1 MMTSGTPRHFGKVL
15 VIDDDHAMRSMCK
28 AVLGREG
35 WDVKTAQD
43 GADGIAQVE
52 ASGGDLDCV
61 VSDVNMPVTDGYGVL
76 RAVRD
81 LDRDL
86 PVVLMTGDPKLD
98 GAVEAIENG
107 AVNYLSK
114 PFHAEKLAAAVAR
127 AARSHGVARMRRRAL
142 AFADAADQGNE
153 DRVELERRFRR
164 AIDARW
170 LVFQPIVHAATRAPY
185 AYEALL
191 RTSETSLQR
200 PDVLIGVA
208 ERLGRVAELGRSVR
222 AAAAAKVRES
232 PPGTRFFI
240 NLHPL
245 ELADEELFNEKN
257 PLAPFSSQI
266 VLELTER
273 ARLETLPDTHARIAM
288 LRAMGFSF
296 AIDDLGAGYAGLG
309 SLAAIEPEIVKLDM
323 GLVRDIA
330 TNPTKRRIVA
340 ATAGLCREL
349 GSQVVA
355 EGVETAEERDFLIGH
370 VDLLQGY
377 LFGRPERELM
387 SVST

>member
-1 MMTSGTPRHFGKVL
+1 MTPRHFGKVL
-15 VIDDDHAMRSMCK
+15 VIDDDHAMRTMCK

-35 WDVKTAQD
+35 WDVATAQD
-43 GADGIAQVE
+43 GAEGVATIE
-52 ASGGDLDCV
+52 ASNGNLDCI
-61 VSDVNMPVTDGYGVL
+61 VSDVNMPVLDGYGLL

-81 LDRDL
+81 IDRDL
-86 PVVLMTGDPKLD
+86 PVLLMTGDPKLD
-98 GAVEAIENG
+98 GAVEAIEHG
-107 AVNYLSK
+107 AVNYLAK
-114 PFHAEKLAAAVAR
+114 PFQAERLAAAVAS
-127 AARSHGVARMRRRAL
+127 AARRHGVARMRRRAQ
-142 AFADAADQGNE
+142 AFAEAHDHTETDV
-153 DRVELERRFRR
+153 VELERRFRR

-170 LVFQPIVHAATRAPY
+170 LVFQPIVHASTGAIY
-185 AYEALL
+185 SYECLL

-208 ERLGRVAELGRSVR
+208 ERLGRVPELGRAVR
-222 AAAAAKVRES
+222 VAAAAALS
-232 PPGTRFFI
+232 SAPAGTRLFV

-245 ELADEELFNEKN
+245 ELTDEELFTEKN
-257 PLAPFSSQI
+257 PLVPMASQV

-273 ARLETLPDTHARIAM
+273 ARLETLTDAPARIAM
-288 LRAMGFSF
+288 LRAMGFRF

-330 TNPTKRRIVA
+330 ISETKRRIVA
-340 ATAGLCREL
+340 ATARLCREL

-355 EGVETAEERDFLIGH
+355 EGVETAEERDFLVSH

-377 LFGRPERELM
+377 LFGRPDRALIKA
-387 SVST
+387 ST